1 MFAVAL
7 FCSLAALASPLAGP
21 PAVSVEPMGY
31 RDAAHAAR
39 TWRPSEC
46 AGPVSLA
53 AGKLVL
59 PCRMSQKGQRA
70 YWDRDLRLNLS
81 ATSRIAFKI
90 RVVGETSGI
99 SACTLYFRSGEG
111 WYGGEFDAGAGD
123 WTTVRLDRSSFVPE
137 DTPAGWGQID
147 GMRIGFWKAGPV
159 DARVELGAVAAE
171 SADTVVVRCTAPGA
185 DRSSADGMVKL
196 LRSAGIDAGGID
208 DTDVAAGMLAGRRLA
223 VYPNN
228 PVIGEAEARGIRD
241 FVVGGGKVAAFYA
254 LPPFLAQLLGLLNT
268 GWTRAAYAGQFSSI
282 QPVVSMLPGAP
293 PYTYQ
298 ASWNIQ
304 RAAPADNTTR
314 VAATWLDGDGKPTGE
329 AAILIGRNGSF
340 MTHVALDDDP
350 ARKRTLLRALLGA
363 LQPSVMRDA
372 AATAVAEA
380 QVLGDWPDLP
390 AARKGIL
397 SPAGSGPGAAQARK
411 GIAAAEGL
419 FKQASGLLKK
429 QDYSGAIQ
437 TAEKGHAALE
447 AAHGSAMPGK
457 PGEFRAFW
465 CHSAYGV
472 QGYTW
477 EQTCAKLAA
486 AGFTAVLPNMLWGGV
501 ADYASEVLP
510 VSEACKAQG
519 DQIEACL
526 AAARKHG
533 LQVHVWK
540 VNWNLGAAPEG
551 FVTRMRTEGRLQA
564 DAQGREGA
572 WLCPSDPRNRD
583 LERDAMVEVA
593 RKYAVDGVHFDY
605 IRYPDANHCFC
616 VHCRTRFE
624 ARLGRSVA
632 AWPADVL
639 RDGRDREAYLEFRR
653 SNITALV
660 EAVAVGARAVRPGIK
675 VSAAVFP
682 NWPACRDEIGQDWA
696 AWAKR
701 GLLDFVCPMDYN
713 GSTAQFRA
721 RVRSQRPAVAGV
733 PLYPGIGASAPGLNA
748 SQVLRQIEAAR
759 QEKAD
764 GFTIFNLDRR
774 TLDEIAPVLA
784 LGATRR

>member
-7 FCSLAALASPLAGP
+7 ICSLAALASPVAGP
-21 PAVSVEPMGY
+21 PSVQVEPMGY
-31 RDAAHAAR
+31 RDAALAAR

-46 AGPVSLA
+46 AGPVALA
-53 AGKLVL
+53 GGNLLL

-81 ATSRIAFKI
+81 AASRIAFKI
-90 RVVGETSGI
+90 RVLGDTSGI

-137 DTPAGWGQID
+137 DTPAGWGKID
-147 GMRIGFWKAGPV
+147 GMRVGFWKAGPV
-159 DARVELGAVAAE
+159 DTRVELGAVTAETAA
-171 SADTVVVRCTAPGA
+171 TVVVRCTAPGA
-185 DRSSADGMVKL
+185 DRSSADSMVKL
-196 LRSAGIDAGGID
+196 LRSAGVDAGGID
-208 DTDVAAGMLAGRRLA
+208 DTDVAAGMLADRRLA
-223 VYPNN
+223 IYPQN
-228 PVIGEAEARGIRD
+228 PVVSEAEAQALRA
-241 FVVGGGKVAAFYA
+241 FVAGGGKIAAFYS
-254 LPPFLAQLLGLLNT
+254 LPEALAQILGVRGT
-268 GWTRAAYAGQFSSI
+268 GWTKALYPGQFSRI
-282 QPVVSMLPGAP
+282 QVVDRALAGAP
-293 PYTYQ
+293 AYADQ

-304 RAAPADNTTR
+304 KAEPAASTTR
-314 VAATWLDGDGKPTGE
+314 VAATWLDGQGKETGE
-329 AAILIGRNGSF
+329 AALLLGRNGSF
-340 MTHVALDDDP
+340 MTHVALDDDA

-363 LQPSVMRDA
+363 LQPSVVQDA

-390 AARKGIL
+390 VARKGIL
-397 SPAGSGPGAAQARK
+397 SLAGSGPRRAQARK

-419 FKQASGLLKK
+419 FKQASGLLTKR
-429 QDYSGAIQ
+429 DYSGAIH

-447 AAHGSAMPGK
+447 AAHGAAMPGK
-457 PGEFRAFW
+457 QGEFRAFW

-501 ADYASEVLP
+501 ADYASDVLP
-510 VSEACKAQG
+510 VLDECRQRG
-519 DQIEACL
+519 DQITACL

-540 VNWNLGAAPEG
+540 VNWNLGAAPES
-551 FVTRMRTEGRLQA
+551 FVTRLRAEGRLQA

-605 IRYPDANHCFC
+605 IRYPDSNHCFC
-616 VHCRTRFE
+616 ANCRTRFE
-624 ARLGRSVA
+624 TRLGRPVVV
-632 AWPADVL
+632 WPADVL
-639 RDGRDREAYLEFRR
+639 RDGRDRGAYLEFRR

-660 EAVAVGARAVRPGIK
+660 EAVAAGARAVRPGIK
-675 VSAAVFP
+675 ISAAVFP

-696 AWAKR
+696 NWAKR
-701 GLLDFVCPMDYN
+701 CLLDFVCPMDYN
-713 GSTAQFRA
+713 ASTPQFRA